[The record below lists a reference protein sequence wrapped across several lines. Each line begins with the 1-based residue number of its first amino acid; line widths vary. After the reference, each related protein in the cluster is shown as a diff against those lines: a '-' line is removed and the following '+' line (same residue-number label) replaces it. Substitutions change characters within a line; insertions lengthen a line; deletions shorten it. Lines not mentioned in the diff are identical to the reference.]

1 MKRNHALVAIA
12 ILTQQVLVAGAM
24 AANSSTQSSGKVE
37 GFVTPSNVNAKEPFT
52 FTAQGVVEG
61 EVIDIKTVEGEVVA
75 SKKTDKLGRV
85 FVPAGLAAG
94 AYLLTHGA
102 KSSGHLEVVN
112 SSSPPNPSNTLSF
125 QMPKFVDQNAGL
137 NLTGAGFSG
146 NAAEMKISS
155 GRNSVPV
162 LASTPRELKTGS
174 LANLKPGFHKLEV
187 GNLETGER
195 VTGNDLVVYRVQS
208 TLARKTLVSG
218 EATVLEFNV
227 QPKELQADI
236 KANITSGPVHFAG
249 GGNETHIA
257 IKNGAGKAPLVAD
270 PAGSGKFNLTWEMT
284 NIMVLMIPPGQISGD
299 PAPGESNEP
308 CPATRHAM
316 KPIGVWKPAGK
327 RGDLFIA
334 TRERQC
340 YVQECRL
347 KKGHSPAAHEF
358 GAPKACPDKDRDTE
372 EKSFETEDARTKF
385 IKESKA
391 GK

>member
-1 MKRNHALVAIA
+1 MKRNHTLVAIA

-24 AANSSTQSSGKVE
+24 AANSPTQSSGKVE
-37 GFVTPSNVNAKEPFT
+37 GFVTPSNLNAKEPFT
-52 FTAQGVVEG
+52 FTANGAVEG

-75 SKKTDKLGRV
+75 SKKADKLGRV

-102 KSSGHLEVVN
+102 KSSGHLKVVN
-112 SSSPPNPSNTLSF
+112 PTSPPNPSHTLSF

-137 NLTGAGFSG
+137 NLTGTGFNG
-146 NAAEMKISS
+146 NAAQMKISS

-162 LASTPRELKTGS
+162 LASTPRELKTGT
-174 LANLKPGFHKLEV
+174 LANLKPGLQKLDV
-187 GNLETGER
+187 GNLETGVR

-218 EATVLEFNV
+218 EATVLEFSV

-236 KANITSGPVHFAG
+236 KATIMSGPVHFAG
-249 GGNETHIA
+249 GGNETQIA
-257 IKNGAGKAPLVAD
+257 IMNGGGKAPLVAD
-270 PAGSGKFNLTWEMT
+270 PAGSGKFNLTWEMS
-284 NIMVLMIPPGQISGD
+284 NIMVSMVPPGQISGD
-299 PAPGESNEP
+299 PPQKESTDP
-308 CPATRHAM
+308 CPATRHTM

-347 KKGHSPAAHEF
+347 KKGHPGDHEF
-358 GAPKACPDKDRDTE
+358 GAPKACPDKDKDVE
-372 EKSFETEDARTKF
+372 EKTFETEDARTKF

>member
-12 ILTQQVLVAGAM
+12 ILIQQILVAGAA
-24 AANSSTQSSGKVE
+24 AANSLTQSSGRVE

-61 EVIDIKTVEGEVVA
+61 EVIDIKTVEGQVVA
-75 SKKTDKLGRV
+75 SRKTDKLGRV
-85 FVPAGLAAG
+85 FLPTGLAAG

-112 SSSPPNPSNTLSF
+112 PNSPPIPANNLSF

-137 NLTGAGFSG
+137 NLTGTGFSG

-155 GRNSVPV
+155 GKNIVPV
-162 LASTPRELKTGS
+162 LASTPRELRTGAM
-174 LANLKPGFHKLEV
+174 ANLKPGFHKLSV
-187 GNLETGER
+187 GNLATGER

-218 EATVLEFNV
+218 ESTVLEFNV
-227 QPKELQADI
+227 EPRELQADI
-236 KANITSGPVHFAG
+236 KANIISGPVHFAG

-257 IKNGAGKAPLVAD
+257 IKNGTGKAPLAAD
-270 PAGSGKFNLTWEMT
+270 PAGTGKFNLIWEMS
-284 NIMVLMIPPGQISGD
+284 NIMVLMTPQGQNPGD
-299 PAPGESNEP
+299 PAQGESTEP
-308 CPATRHAM
+308 CPATRHTM

-340 YVQECRL
+340 YVQECRFN
-347 KKGHSPAAHEF
+347 KGHPGEHEY

-372 EKSFETEDARTKF
+372 EKTFDTEDARTKF

-391 GK
+391 G